1 MIACNWRIVLHQ
13 YVHNGFTHQA
23 NYRSGLRVLDAT
35 NVAVGQLNE
44 VAFFD
49 IYPADDNA
57 EFNAARSNYP
67 YFASGVVVVS
77 GIEQGL
83 FVLRLNLGTVDN
95 PPTVSLTNPLDN
107 SSVSGIVTLTA
118 VASDDIGVMNVEF
131 SVDGLPL
138 GIDTD
143 GSDGWSFAW
152 DTTSATEGAHSVFA
166 KAMPRVA

>member
-1 MIACNWRIVLHQ
+1 
-13 YVHNGFTHQA
+13 
-23 NYRSGLRVLDAT
+23 LRVLDAT
-35 NVAVGQLNE
+35 NVAAGQLNE

-83 FVLRLNLGTVDN
+83 FVLRGTVDN
-95 PPTVSLTNPLDN
+95 PPAVSLTNPLDN

-118 VASDDIGVMNVEF
+118 NASDGI
-131 SVDGLPL
+131 SV
-138 GIDTD
+138 
-143 GSDGWSFAW
+143 
-152 DTTSATEGAHSVFA
+152 
-166 KAMPRVA
+166 